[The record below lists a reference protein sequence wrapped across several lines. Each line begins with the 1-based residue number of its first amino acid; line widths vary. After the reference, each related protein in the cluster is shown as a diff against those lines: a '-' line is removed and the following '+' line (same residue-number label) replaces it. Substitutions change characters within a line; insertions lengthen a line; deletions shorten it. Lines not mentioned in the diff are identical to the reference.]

1 MRDEFE
7 EEKQTT
13 RRQTRGTLARR
24 FWVKSIFTVAHLKI
38 QVNGSQVCSPH
49 ATNEEETPRRG
60 GRDGL
65 DRPLRRVVMSP
76 FMNNVHGPTLVRF

>member
-38 QVNGSQVCSPH
+38 SIQVNGSQVKYNSR
-49 ATNEEETPRRG
+49 NQ
-60 GRDGL
+60 
-65 DRPLRRVVMSP
+65 
-76 FMNNVHGPTLVRF
+76 